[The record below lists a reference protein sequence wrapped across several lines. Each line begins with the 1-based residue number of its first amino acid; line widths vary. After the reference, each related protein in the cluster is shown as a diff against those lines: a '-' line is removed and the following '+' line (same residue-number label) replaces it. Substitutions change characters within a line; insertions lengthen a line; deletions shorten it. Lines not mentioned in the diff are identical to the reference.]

1 MRMVSPSCAENP
13 EKRFSIN
20 SSMSKANTQNG
31 QIQIKLVR
39 SGIGFPTK
47 QKKVIQGLGFT
58 RLNQVVTRPDTPQIR
73 GMVFKIRHLVEIV
86 G

>member
-1 MRMVSPSCAENP
+1 MVSPSCAENP

-20 SSMSKANTQNG
+20 SSMSKAKTQNG

-39 SGIGFPTK
+39 SGIGFPAN

-58 RLNQVVTRPDTPQIR
+58 RLNQVITRQDTPQIR